1 MSDKTHACV
10 MPLPNKAVEYNEL
23 NLVENTKNKSTT
35 TIFTTHLPT
44 EERQIEYST
53 VIKAEKK
60 ESNQK
65 PEMMQLEGIFLG
77 ENT

>member
-1 MSDKTHACV
+1 

-35 TIFTTHLPT
+35 TIFTTNLPT

-53 VIKAEKK
+53 VLNSDKK
-60 ESNQK
+60 ESNK
-65 PEMMQLEGIFLG
+65 NSEMMQVEGIIIG
-77 ENT
+77 DNT